1 MSQLVAILPPQLIF
15 RIKLR
20 VAEPVVY
27 AVFAK
32 RGERNKNIA
41 VYSEFD
47 FMNGNGNNDVTKK

>member
-1 MSQLVAILPPQLIF
+1 VLV
-15 RIKLR
+15 
-20 VAEPVVY
+20 PVVY